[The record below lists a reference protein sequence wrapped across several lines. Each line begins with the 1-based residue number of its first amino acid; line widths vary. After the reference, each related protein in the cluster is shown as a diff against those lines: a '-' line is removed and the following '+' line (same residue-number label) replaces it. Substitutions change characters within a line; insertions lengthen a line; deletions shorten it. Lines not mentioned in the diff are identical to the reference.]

1 MLLAKKCKF
10 FLYLNLI
17 KISLDI
23 LLSDVEEKKET
34 FFNFI
39 KQYRTFSKGMLLA
52 KKCHFFPLIRFEQ
65 NKTKKSLVT
74 LQRRKKPF
82 REEKTEFFKVQKI
95 AFF

>member
-23 LLSDVEEKKET
+23 LLSDLEEKKET

-52 KKCHFFPLIRFEQ
+52 KKCHFFPLFRFEQ
-65 NKTKKSLVT
+65 NKTKKKLSDFAE
-74 LQRRKKPF
+74 KKETF
-82 REEKTEFFKVQKI
+82 
-95 AFF
+95 